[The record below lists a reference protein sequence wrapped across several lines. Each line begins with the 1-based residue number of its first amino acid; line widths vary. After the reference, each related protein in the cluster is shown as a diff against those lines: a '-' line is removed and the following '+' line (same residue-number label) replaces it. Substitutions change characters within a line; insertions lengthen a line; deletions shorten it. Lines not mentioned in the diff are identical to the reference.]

1 MKKIKRKIIAPLL
14 FKSRIPELL
23 AHFSKNSNLILNYHG
38 VVNKLDTS
46 ISKNHLFL
54 GDFEKQI
61 KYFQKKFTILPI
73 EEIIKKKTK
82 SKTIGL
88 TFDDGYLN
96 NLTNAL
102 PILESLNAPAT
113 VFVTTQMF
121 SRPGIPLWYDLL
133 DISFSK
139 IGWQKLSLLLATI
152 AFKEFNLSDH
162 NHYASLKN
170 AVKKSNSDF
179 KNLLVDQLMNM
190 PEIKLLL
197 QNTDFEYWNL
207 MNQVELKKLSESKLI
222 EIGSHGLTHSN
233 LDELNIKDLN
243 NELNISKELLSNA
256 CEKNI
261 SSIAFPDGA
270 YNEDVKNLCRELGY
284 KRMYAVNYR
293 SEKDKSDN
301 DIFPRLS
308 ISNTTTTTSIL
319 IQTNLAFNSDGF

>member
-1 MKKIKRKIIAPLL
+1 MKNIKRKIIAPIL
-14 FKSRIPELL
+14 FKSRIPEIL
-23 AHFSKNSNLILNYHG
+23 AHFSSNSNLILNYHG
-38 VVNKLDTS
+38 VVNKINTS
-46 ISKNHLFL
+46 ISKNHLSIN
-54 GDFEKQI
+54 DFEKQME
-61 KYFQKKFTILPI
+61 YFKKKFTILPI
-73 EEIIKKKTK
+73 EEIKKKKTK
-82 SKTIGL
+82 SKTIGI

-113 VFVTTQMF
+113 IFITTQMF

-139 IGWQKLSLLLATI
+139 IGWQKLSSLLARIGSEELNLNDHTNYSS
-152 AFKEFNLSDH
+152 FKT
-162 NHYASLKN
+162 
-170 AVKKSNSDF
+170 AVKKSSADF

-190 PEIKLLL
+190 PDINLLL

-207 MNQVELKKLSESKLI
+207 LNPAELKKLSTSKII

-233 LDELNIKDLN
+233 LDELNLKDLT

-293 SEKDKSDN
+293 SEKDKSDK